1 MINALR
7 RTFVRKRNIKGKVEP
22 HAGATRSVQE
32 RIKLLDNPLTYCFDT
47 PGITTPSV
55 GEVGTQRWKKLEG
68 PLHRCECSFGR
79 IMLVLILPCVNWYT
93 ESTMRLAACGCLK
106 DADIGL
112 DVIVDYLLYYLN
124 KR

>member
-79 IMLVLILPCVNWYT
+79 VMLVLSSCPLF
-93 ESTMRLAACGCLK
+93 
-106 DADIGL
+106 IGPQNRRCAWPPV
-112 DVIVDYLLYYLN
+112 DV
-124 KR
+124 